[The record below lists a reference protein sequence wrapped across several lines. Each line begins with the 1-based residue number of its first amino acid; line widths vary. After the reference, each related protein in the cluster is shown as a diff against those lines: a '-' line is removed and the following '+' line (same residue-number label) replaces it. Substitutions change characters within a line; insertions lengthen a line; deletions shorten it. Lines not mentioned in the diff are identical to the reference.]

1 MASRGRSFHALAE
14 QELPRLHRLARRLVG
29 DEAEDAVQ
37 DALLKGYRAYAS
49 LDDEVAAPAWLTA
62 ILVNCCRDRGRAKGR
77 RVEELELGEA
87 DDFSLYRKIADA
99 ARGS

>member
-77 RVEELELGEA
+77 RVEQL
-87 DDFSLYRKIADA
+87 
-99 ARGS
+99 